1 MEDLERYH
9 LISSCFV
16 AYSFSYLFSYSLAAA
31 IRHHSYPVILPSSSL
46 PPFLSDLS
54 FSSWMP
60 FLKRMTESCHFSYQ
74 GASQHQ
80 AVRPAAAA
88 AAHLAVDSAVDASEK
103 RHAVICAQHLLEEV
117 LAALADA
124 AEIRLIQMK
133 SIRTRHTGKA
143 VASCLVVVLAAK
155 ARVDQVVSVVVRPA
169 VAVVLPGVEEVLPAA
184 SRRERETCLED
195 VRNLRWC

>member
-1 MEDLERYH
+1 MKFSRLLVLCEANICRSPLAGH
-9 LISSCFV
+9 LIHR
-16 AYSFSYLFSYSLAAA
+16 LT
-31 IRHHSYPVILPSSSL
+31 
-46 PPFLSDLS
+46 D
-54 FSSWMP
+54 
-60 FLKRMTESCHFSYQ
+60 
-74 GASQHQ
+74 
-80 AVRPAAAA
+80 
-88 AAHLAVDSAVDASEK
+88 LAVDSAVDASEK

-133 SIRTRHTGKA
+133 SIRTRRMGRA
-143 VASCLVVVLAAK
+143 VALCLVVVLAAK